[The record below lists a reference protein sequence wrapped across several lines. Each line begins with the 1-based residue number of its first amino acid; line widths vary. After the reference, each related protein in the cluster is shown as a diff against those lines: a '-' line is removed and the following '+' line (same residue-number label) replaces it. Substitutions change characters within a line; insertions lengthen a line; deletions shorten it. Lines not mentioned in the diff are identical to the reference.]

1 MIRSRTVGEGARCS
15 VRFKQTG
22 LQEVAVTT
30 TENDAPEP
38 PTGTGAAGRRLW
50 ASVTTDY
57 DLDEHERA
65 VLVEA
70 TRTVDVLDELDAAI
84 RSEGAI
90 VDSPQGRRANPAAVE
105 ARQQRV
111 VLARLLAALRMPVG
125 EAGDEPANARPRRRG
140 PRGVYGVRRV
150 S

>member
-1 MIRSRTVGEGARCS
+1 M
-15 VRFKQTG
+15 
-22 LQEVAVTT
+22 T
-30 TENDAPEP
+30 TENAENPPRP

-50 ASVTTDY
+50 VSVVSDY
-57 DLDEHERA
+57 EMDEHELA
-65 VLVEA
+65 VLTEA
-70 TRTVDVLDELDAAI
+70 TRTVDLLDELDAAI

-90 VDSPQGRRANPAAVE
+90 VDSPQGRRANPAATE
-105 ARQQRV
+105 ARQQRI

-125 EAGDEPANARPRRRG
+125 EAGDEQANARPRRRG

>member
-1 MIRSRTVGEGARCS
+1 M
-15 VRFKQTG
+15 
-22 LQEVAVTT
+22 TT

-70 TRTVDVLDELDAAI
+70 TRTVDLLDELNAAV

-90 VDSPQGRRANPAAVE
+90 VDSPQGQKAHPAVVE

-125 EAGDEPANARPRRRG
+125 EAGDLQAHARPRRRG
-140 PRGVYGVRRV
+140 PRGVYRIRGV

>member
-1 MIRSRTVGEGARCS
+1 MFGQVQTFRPKEATV
-15 VRFKQTG
+15 
-22 LQEVAVTT
+22 
-30 TENDAPEP
+30 TENEPSP

-50 ASVTTDY
+50 LSVVTDY

-70 TRTVDVLDELDAAI
+70 VRTVDVLDELDAAV

-90 VDSPQGRRANPAAVE
+90 VDGPQGSRANPAAVE
-105 ARQQRV
+105 ARQQRI

-125 EAGDEPANARPRRRG
+125 EAGDEQANARPRRRG
-140 PRGVYGVRRV
+140 PRGVYSVRRV

>member
-1 MIRSRTVGEGARCS
+1 M
-15 VRFKQTG
+15 
-22 LQEVAVTT
+22 
-30 TENDAPEP
+30 TENAPSP

-50 ASVTTDY
+50 LSVVTDY
-57 DLDEHERA
+57 DLDEHELC
-65 VLVEA
+65 VLTEA
-70 TRTVDVLDELDAAI
+70 TRTVGLLDELDAVI

-90 VDSPQGRRANPAAVE
+90 VDGPQGRRANPAATE

-125 EAGDEPANARPRRRG
+125 EAGDEQANARPRRRG

>member
-1 MIRSRTVGEGARCS
+1 M
-15 VRFKQTG
+15 
-22 LQEVAVTT
+22 
-30 TENDAPEP
+30 TENAPKP
-38 PTGTGAAGRRLW
+38 PTGTGTAGRRLW
-50 ASVTTDY
+50 QSVVSDFEM
-57 DLDEHERA
+57 DEHELA
-65 VLVEA
+65 VLTEA
-70 TRTVDVLDELDAAI
+70 TRTVDVLDELDAAV
-84 RSEGAI
+84 RAEGAI
-90 VDSPQGRRANPAAVE
+90 VAGPQGSRANPAVVE

>member
-1 MIRSRTVGEGARCS
+1 M
-15 VRFKQTG
+15 
-22 LQEVAVTT
+22 TT

-50 ASVTTDY
+50 LSVVTDY
-57 DLDEHERA
+57 DLAEHELA
-65 VLVEA
+65 VLTEA
-70 TRTVDVLDELDAAI
+70 TRTVDLLDELDAAI

-90 VDSPQGRRANPAAVE
+90 VDSPQGRRANPAATE
-105 ARQQRV
+105 ARQQRI

-125 EAGDEPANARPRRRG
+125 EAGDEQANARPRRRG

>member
-1 MIRSRTVGEGARCS
+1 M
-15 VRFKQTG
+15 
-22 LQEVAVTT
+22 T
-30 TENDAPEP
+30 TENAKNAPSP

-50 ASVTTDY
+50 VSVVSDY
-57 DLDEHERA
+57 EMDEHELA

-70 TRTVDVLDELDAAI
+70 TRTVDLLDELNAAV

-90 VDSPQGRRANPAAVE
+90 VESPQGRKAHPAVVE

-111 VLARLLAALRMPVG
+111 VLARLLAAMRMPVG
-125 EAGDEPANARPRRRG
+125 EAGDLQAHARARRRG
-140 PRGVYGVRRV
+140 PRGVYGIRGAV

>member
-1 MIRSRTVGEGARCS
+1 VRSADVQSGSNKPAYRR
-15 VRFKQTG
+15 
-22 LQEVAVTT
+22 VAVTT
-30 TENDAPEP
+30 TENDAPKP

-50 ASVTTDY
+50 LSVVTDY
-57 DLDEHERA
+57 EMDEHELA

-70 TRTVDVLDELDAAI
+70 TRTVDLLDELDAAV

-90 VDSPQGRRANPAAVE
+90 VDSPQGQKAHPAVVE

-111 VLARLLAALRMPVG
+111 VLARLIAALRMPSG
-125 EAGDEPANARPRRRG
+125 EAGDEQANARPRRRG